1 MIAGM
6 GWLLGLCPPPETL
19 VLAELCKPFGILP
32 TQVKTQDDWEFLAE
46 HASLRRLEANYQAWD
61 RMVAYDPEVE
71 GTGPRTSID
80 QDLIQYMLELMQQA
94 KETYG

>member
-6 GWLLGLCPPPETL
+6 GWLLDLCPPPEALTL
-19 VLAELCKPFGILP
+19 AGLCEPFHILP
-32 TQVKTQDDWEFLAE
+32 SQVKDQDDWEFLAE
-46 HASLRRLEANYQAWD
+46 VSALRNLQANYQAWD
-61 RMVAYDPEVE
+61 QMVAYDPEVE

-80 QDLIQYMLELMQQA
+80 QDLIQWMLDLMQQA